1 MSKWSHL
8 VRPGRLDELG
18 PHLLGPSWWMQT
30 FGEPQAAE
38 VLVLE
43 VNLYYKEKID
53 KFLPVKVR
61 LIA

>member
-1 MSKWSHL
+1 MSWVL
-8 VRPGRLDELG
+8 TCWV
-18 PHLLGPSWWMQT
+18 LLGGCKT